1 MFYQVGDTVKWR
13 YPTPNTSEAASL
25 GFVISVSIGRC
36 TVFWYDTGKSF
47 SIDNQS
53 IVLAG

>member
-1 MFYQVGDTVKWR
+1 VFYQVGDTVRWR

-36 TVFWYDTGKSF
+36 IVFWYDTGKSF